1 MAKFKK
7 ITEVELFYIQGNC
20 MNMSVDEI
28 AQKLNTNKE
37 NIIEIYEKTK
47 KQKSLS
53 FQTYSGT
60 VAMTASQSSK
70 DDTANNL
77 NENQEFMKKYK
88 NNIHKI

>member
-70 DDTANNL
+70 DDTTNNL